1 MPWGRPHGLL
11 YGVSGAVKS
20 RRIPWAGL
28 APLPRCNTSFVIYWL
43 WVALFLLRTAGML
56 VRHFLDRGSFMIDG
70 VPVPPPPHS
79 PAYDIVD
86 LWAALF
92 QQGHWTAAGLA
103 IWIWCG
109 KKSDFQNMRIL
120 CRKSRDHIY
129 VQCEDCHARH
139 DPEFRIA
146 IPRFCTNIHEIIRG
160 TGRCLAHNRIFWAEW
175 YDILEEKAKDRR
187 ARRADQRAAVDTIAG
202 RNFVW
207 TAGNTHGLPPF
218 RPEGLSAAQLVPHLF
233 RPEVLGRF
241 PAEVGNEQQRLE
253 AHWRTY
259 DEPTVG
265 QLMALPFLPH
275 QTHVRTITPPEAPMH
290 IDDMVFFGI
299 GLFHKRLCLC
309 SMCIL
314 LRRERRLL

>member
-1 MPWGRPHGLL
+1 MTPWRTTST
-11 YGVSGAVKS
+11 VS
-20 RRIPWAGL
+20 
-28 APLPRCNTSFVIYWL
+28 APVSDST
-43 WVALFLLRTAGML
+43 L
-56 VRHFLDRGSFMIDG
+56 VM
-70 VPVPPPPHS
+70 
-79 PAYDIVD
+79 
-86 LWAALF
+86 
-92 QQGHWTAAGLA
+92 
-103 IWIWCG
+103 
-109 KKSDFQNMRIL
+109 
-120 CRKSRDHIY
+120 
-129 VQCEDCHARH
+129 
-139 DPEFRIA
+139 
-146 IPRFCTNIHEIIRG
+146 
-160 TGRCLAHNRIFWAEW
+160 CLAHTVGRSAITSRPSSGTTGLPRTVSSLALYSSCATSRWNSMTGIARDLARLSAAESLLSCIVNFVLQSNRKRQ
-175 YDILEEKAKDRR
+175 EKAKDRR

-275 QTHVRTITPPEAPMH
+275 QTHARTITPPEAPMH

-299 GLFHKRLCLC
+299 GLYHKRRCLC